1 MINWLILVFVSL
13 FPSEIY
19 QTIIDEPYF
28 AHLNSEMFVYVSSAL
43 AMMYVGWLVAE
54 PSSAPITP
62 HISVPTRPQQP
73 PQTVLTVLRYLTL
86 VMPFVYLLRIC
97 LTPEVQ
103 EALAVDM
110 PMNEIRDLVRDM
122 SVNYLI
128 QVAIVTN
135 ILCFYLTKPEQK
147 LSSLLNWLGCLI
159 TISCLLLTM
168 QRSLL
173 MPYLLT
179 IAVAYYQGHK
189 LMSPLRALAIGALA
203 LLLGLCLF
211 SVIALLRQQ
220 EGLGLFQGIVGY
232 TIASYNRLALMLQGQ
247 LTLPDSGT
255 GFYTLQWLFYP
266 PVIRELLPI
275 HELTSTVLGLPLPEL
290 RLDNYYAQF
299 DAIADTPLADV
310 FIWTTFFG
318 AVYSDYG
325 WLSLVIYLFYG
336 AASQMAYVY
345 MKKGNFLAIL
355 LYCYSYATALLW
367 IGDGF
372 IFQSTTLLMC
382 YIAVLLHLAAYWRHK
397 HTPTLTTV
405 SSSR

>member
-1 MINWLILVFVSL
+1 
-13 FPSEIY
+13 
-19 QTIIDEPYF
+19 
-28 AHLNSEMFVYVSSAL
+28 
-43 AMMYVGWLVAE
+43 
-54 PSSAPITP
+54 
-62 HISVPTRPQQP
+62 
-73 PQTVLTVLRYLTL
+73 
-86 VMPFVYLLRIC
+86 
-97 LTPEVQ
+97 
-103 EALAVDM
+103 
-110 PMNEIRDLVRDM
+110 
-122 SVNYLI
+122 
-128 QVAIVTN
+128 
-135 ILCFYLTKPEQK
+135 
-147 LSSLLNWLGCLI
+147 
-159 TISCLLLTM
+159 
-168 QRSLL
+168 
-173 MPYLLT
+173 
-179 IAVAYYQGHK
+179 
-189 LMSPLRALAIGALA
+189 
-203 LLLGLCLF
+203 
-211 SVIALLRQQ
+211 
-220 EGLGLFQGIVGY
+220 
-232 TIASYNRLALMLQGQ
+232 MLQGQ

-367 IGDGF
+367 MGDGF

-382 YIAVLLHLAAYWRHK
+382 YIAVLLHVAAYWRHK